1 FDLAEAGPG
10 RTRELLA
17 ELVGLFGAGVV
28 EPLPV
33 RAWDVRR
40 AREAFRHVSQARHV
54 GKVVLTMPRVLDPEG
69 TVLLTGA
76 TGTLGGL
83 VARHL
88 VAERGV
94 RDLLLVSR
102 RGDQAAGAEELGR
115 ELRELGAR
123 VRFAACDV
131 ADRDGLAG
139 LLGSLERRLTGVV
152 HTAGVLDDGV
162 IASLTPERIEGVFR
176 PKVDAALNLHELT
189 RDMDLAMFVVFSSA
203 AAVLGSAG
211 QGNYAAANAFLD
223 ALAQHRRARGLA
235 AQSLAWGMWAER
247 STMTGEL
254 GDADLVRMS
263 RGGFGALTSEQ
274 GLGLFDAATALDEA
288 ALVPIPIDTAA
299 LARGGDVPPLLRGL
313 VRTSA
318 RRVAAA
324 RAAADG
330 SGLAARL
337 AGLDAD
343 EQRAVLLDLV
353 QGQAAAVLG
362 HATGD
367 LIDATRPF
375 RDLGFDSLTAVELRN
390 RLTAVTGIRLPSTLV
405 FDHPTPQVL
414 VDHLRSHVLGV
425 TADTAVPSAAPSASN
440 DDDPI
445 VIIGMAC
452 RYPGGVSSPEALWQ
466 LVRTA
471 GDAISELPGDRGWDI
486 DRMYGADVGGES
498 TTKTHAGGFVYDV
511 PLFDA
516 SFFGISPREALAMDP
531 QQRLLLETAWEAFEH
546 AGIDPASL
554 RGSRT
559 GVFAGSSHSNY
570 AGNVLSMPEGVEGYL
585 MTGTTTSVISGRVAY
600 SFGLEGPAV

>member
-1 FDLAEAGPG
+1 
-10 RTRELLA
+10 
-17 ELVGLFGAGVV
+17 
-28 EPLPV
+28 
-33 RAWDVRR
+33 
-40 AREAFRHVSQARHV
+40 
-54 GKVVLTMPRVLDPEG
+54 
-69 TVLLTGA
+69 
-76 TGTLGGL
+76 
-83 VARHL
+83 
-88 VAERGV
+88 
-94 RDLLLVSR
+94 
-102 RGDQAAGAEELGR
+102 
-115 ELRELGAR
+115 
-123 VRFAACDV
+123 
-131 ADRDGLAG
+131 
-139 LLGSLERRLTGVV
+139 
-152 HTAGVLDDGV
+152 
-162 IASLTPERIEGVFR
+162 
-176 PKVDAALNLHELT
+176 
-189 RDMDLAMFVVFSSA
+189 MDLAMFVVFSSA

-235 AQSLAWGMWAER
+235 GQSLAWGMWAER
-247 STMTGEL
+247 SAMTGDL
-254 GDADLVRMS
+254 GETDLARMS
-263 RGGFGALTSEQ
+263 RSGFGALTTEQ
-274 GLGLFDAATALDEA
+274 GLELFDVAAVVDEA
-288 ALVPIPIDTAA
+288 ALVPIPMNTAA
-299 LARGGDVPPLLRGL
+299 LARGGDLPPLLRGL

-318 RRVAAA
+318 RRAAAA
-324 RAAADG
+324 RAAADA
-330 SGLAARL
+330 SGLAPRL

-414 VDHLRSHVLGV
+414 VDHLRSQVLGD
-425 TADTAVPSAAPSASN
+425 TADTAETVAPSVAPSAAQ
-440 DDDPI
+440 DDDPVVI
-445 VIIGMAC
+445 VGMAC
-452 RYPGGVSSPEALWQ
+452 RYPGGVSSPEDLWQ

-486 DRMYGADVGGES
+486 DRMYGADVDGES

-531 QQRLLLETAWEAFEH
+531 QQRLLLETAWETFEH

-600 SFGLEGPAV
+600 SFGL